1 MSDGSQPGP
10 NAVELNDVVK
20 TYAGNVRALNG
31 VDLQIASGEYVAITG
46 PSGCGK
52 TTMLSLVGALDMP
65 SSGTISVGGRD
76 LRSIRDLSNFRRR
89 DAGLVFQLH
98 NLIPEQSV
106 IANVGAVMFGTGLRP
121 AQRQERALDLLRQ
134 VGLQGLEH
142 RLPTELS
149 GGERQRVA
157 IARALANS
165 PKLLLADEP
174 TGSLDD
180 DAIKLVLDLF
190 QRVHA
195 SGVTIMLVTH
205 DAEVAAS
212 AHRTVEMR
220 SGRIERVRDK
230 KESQT
235 ESGGSPRRGKPGD
248 GKHARPHRQRIIC
261 ERRSGRGAIVTTWSF
276 V

>member
-1 MSDGSQPGP
+1 MSDGPQSRP
-10 NAVELNDVVK
+10 NAVVLSDVVK
-20 TYAGNVRALNG
+20 SYAGNVRALNG
-31 VDLQIASGEYVAITG
+31 VDLQIANGEYVAITG

-52 TTMLSLVGALDMP
+52 TTMLSLVGALDIP

-76 LRSIRDLSNFRRR
+76 LRSIRDLSSYRRR

-121 AQRQERALDLLRQ
+121 VQRQDRALDLLRQ

-180 DAIKLVLDLF
+180 DAIKLVLGLF

-205 DAEVAAS
+205 DPEVAAA
-212 AHRTVEMR
+212 AHRTVEMQ
-220 SGRIERVRDK
+220 SGRIKGVREQK
-230 KESQT
+230 KSPT
-235 ESGGSPRRGKPGD
+235 EPGGSTPSGKSGE
-248 GKHARPHRQRIIC
+248 GKHTRHIT
-261 ERRSGRGAIVTTWSF
+261 SGTITKGGSVE
-276 V
+276 VHP

>member
-1 MSDGSQPGP
+1 MSDALQSGP

-31 VDLQIASGEYVAITG
+31 VDLQIANGDYVAITG

-65 SSGTISVGGRD
+65 SSGSISVGGRD
-76 LRSIRDLSNFRRR
+76 LRSIRDLSKFRRR

-190 QRVHA
+190 QKVHA

-205 DAEVAAS
+205 DPEVAAA
-212 AHRTVEMR
+212 AHRTVKMR
-220 SGRIERVRDK
+220 SGRIEGVRHQ
-230 KESQT
+230 KEAQT
-235 ESGGSPRRGKPGD
+235 GSGGSPPQGKPGD
-248 GKHARPHRQRIIC
+248 GKHMRHTAKGRPAND
-261 ERRSGRGAIVTTWSF
+261 GAVE
-276 V
+276 VHP